1 MAYLKLKGKKIHIKY
16 YDKISGKHKEFSTGI
31 NATKEG
37 WAEAKRLLKQFKQQ
51 EDLNEKYAEMVS
63 SKILSEG
70 IREFLEIKRLKPK
83 TIEIYNTVRRILID
97 VCGDKNVKD
106 YGQGDYKKILLFFD
120 KKNYSRNTQGIYSS
134 HMHTLFEY
142 FKEMNYLQ
150 KNPIKVIKR
159 QTKQP
164 ESIDDSDL
172 QVILRHLYVKG
183 KKEQYYLI
191 MFLLITGFR
200 ISSALEL
207 RWENV
212 DWENEFI
219 VAPNVKKDRTFFFP
233 ITEDLKELLKQIGI
247 KKEGRIF
254 SYSRDGL
261 KFYWRLQKQ
270 LLNNPNGS
278 LIKKMYSMHQL
289 RKTFITKLLE
299 KGVPVHTVKAL
310 ADHSNISTTI
320 NYYASVNVKK
330 MKEELDRKGIF
341 AGIFGGEIGGGKEI
355 ERTG

>member
-16 YDKISGKHKEFSTGI
+16 YDKLSGKHKEFSTGI

-51 EDLNEKYAEMVS
+51 EDLNEKYTEMVPTQLF
-63 SKILSEG
+63 SKGVDEY
-70 IREFLEIKRLKPK
+70 LEIKRFKQK
-83 TIEIYNTVRRILID
+83 TIKLCNLVKRLLIE
-97 VCGDKNVKD
+97 VCGDKSIKEYDQRD
-106 YGQGDYKKILLFFD
+106 YRRLLNYFT
-120 KKNYSRNTQGIYSS
+120 KKNLSKNTQGIYTAHLHSI
-134 HMHTLFEY
+134 FEY
-142 FKEMNYLQ
+142 FKEMHYL
-150 KNPIKVIKR
+150 KENPIKVIKR
-159 QTKQP
+159 QSKQP
-164 ESIDDSDL
+164 EAIDDADL

-219 VAPNVKKDRTFFFP
+219 IAPNVKKDRTFFFP

-254 SYSRDGL
+254 SYSQDGL

-270 LLNNPNGS
+270 LLNNPQGP

-341 AGIFGGEIGGGKEI
+341 AGVFGGEIGGGKEI
-355 ERTG
+355 DRTG